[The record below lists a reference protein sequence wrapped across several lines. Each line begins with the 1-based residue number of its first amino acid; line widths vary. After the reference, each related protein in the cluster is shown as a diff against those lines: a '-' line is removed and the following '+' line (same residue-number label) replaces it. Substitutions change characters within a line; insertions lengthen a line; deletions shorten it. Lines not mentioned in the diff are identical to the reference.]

1 METIWQN
8 QIAKIKDGMTRM
20 IDDIMEFP
28 FDWINEEV
36 YQIAHLTLT
45 VGHVHEALL
54 SLNNFALRELWKRLL
69 DRYDYQL
76 TNDSFDVNFN
86 NNSAKT
92 SETNQEDESPLS
104 SDFSYSE
111 SC

>member
-1 METIWQN
+1 
-8 QIAKIKDGMTRM
+8 MTRM

-36 YQIAHLTLT
+36 YQISSLTLT

-86 NNSAKT
+86 TRQSSFHGNNNAKT